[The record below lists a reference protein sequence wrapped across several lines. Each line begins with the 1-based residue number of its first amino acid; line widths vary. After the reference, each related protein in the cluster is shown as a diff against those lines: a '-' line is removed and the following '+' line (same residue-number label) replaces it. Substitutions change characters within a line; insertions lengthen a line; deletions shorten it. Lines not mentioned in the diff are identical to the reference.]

1 MNAKMPVSEN
11 GTCTDYVIG
20 TRTSEE
26 IQKLRERACTN
37 KNWFSTATFEIIG
50 AGFRPIKS
58 RVKRILY
65 QCTNLFL
72 YFSLKGKKI
81 KKYIYI
87 YSY

>member
-1 MNAKMPVSEN
+1 MKAKMPVSESV
-11 GTCTDYVIG
+11 TCTDYVIG
-20 TRTSEE
+20 TKPSEE
-26 IQKLRERACTN
+26 VQKLRERACTN
-37 KNWFSTATFEIIG
+37 KNRFSTETFEIIG
-50 AGFRPIKS
+50 AGFHLVKS

-81 KKYIYI
+81 KKNIYI